1 MNEPPDRIESNGV
14 YARDDVIR
22 YTSPTAIQAQA
33 VPAGLGGRDVIGIAK
48 TGSGKTAAF
57 VWPMVS
63 HIMDQPELE
72 KGDGP
77 IGEWL
82 CMHTGPSTWLCARER
97 AR

>member
-33 VPAGLGGRDVIGIAK
+33 VPAGLSGRDVIGIAK

-57 VWPMVS
+57 VWPVKTLMT
-63 HIMDQPELE
+63 HPLRFLLTR
-72 KGDGP
+72 GHRWGAP
-77 IGEWL
+77 
-82 CMHTGPSTWLCARER
+82 T
-97 AR
+97 